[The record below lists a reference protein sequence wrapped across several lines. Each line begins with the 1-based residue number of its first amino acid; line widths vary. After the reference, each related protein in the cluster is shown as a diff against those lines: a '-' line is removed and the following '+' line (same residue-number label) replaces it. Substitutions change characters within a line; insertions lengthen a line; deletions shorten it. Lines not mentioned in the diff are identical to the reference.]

1 MRHQKAF
8 TLIEILVALGLLAV
22 LALGTF
28 VFQNTRAAHFQKLKQ
43 KQSILQ
49 SLQNTMEQLRA
60 TPFLQI
66 QSSLEQ
72 GVVVN
77 EIKPGLKE
85 ITVSSG
91 NLQLYTRRFDNPQ
104 RR

>member
-1 MRHQKAF
+1 MQKGF

-22 LALGTF
+22 LALGVF
-28 VFQNTRAAHFQKLKQ
+28 VFDNSRALHFQKLKQ
-43 KQSILQ
+43 KQTTLH

-60 TPFLQI
+60 VPYAQI
-66 QSSLEQ
+66 QTNSDQ
-72 GVVVN
+72 GVLVN

-91 NLQLYTRRFDNPQ
+91 NLQLHTRRFDNP
-104 RR
+104 